1 MNIFIAILLFVLWRV
16 TALIY
21 QHKQRTHWIDRQ
33 HVKKRNVFR
42 FFSIIFLSLTIFLI
56 LNPKITGTSISFES
70 YSLWIIWSICFIDG
84 IKYLYDIT
92 GPILS
97 KKFVSILNSK
107 NYAVYLRS
115 FNWEKNHFVS
125 SVEIN
130 LCEFLKKAIPV
141 FAIGDPY
148 EILSKTGAE
157 RLYASDTDWEDMI
170 VDLIT
175 HSKMIII
182 RPSDSVGCLIELNHI
197 VKLGLLSK
205 CLFLVS
211 SKEEISVLRN
221 HLKLKQTLDL
231 ENLEKNIAIDKVL
244 GLKVDVNGKY
254 SSFLF
259 ESSNDNLTNFLIL
272 YSIGINEK
280 ANSIHLSISQHIID
294 RIAFLLNPLFYSSIF
309 EWGLIQKIMVSILM
323 SCPVILLHFYANDLS
338 IIMLLLLFISFL
350 LLLLYLLFKVPY
362 ISQSRS
368 QFASATHYMTRV
380 RFLSY
385 FNIVF
390 IISLVMALFYNPAFA
405 NSFFQVI
412 SKGYEFF
419 IYLLDSYKLPLF
431 ITIGIICLYYLWKKV
446 F

>member
-1 MNIFIAILLFVLWRV
+1 
-16 TALIY
+16 
-21 QHKQRTHWIDRQ
+21 
-33 HVKKRNVFR
+33 
-42 FFSIIFLSLTIFLI
+42 
-56 LNPKITGTSISFES
+56 
-70 YSLWIIWSICFIDG
+70 
-84 IKYLYDIT
+84 
-92 GPILS
+92 
-97 KKFVSILNSK
+97 
-107 NYAVYLRS
+107 
-115 FNWEKNHFVS
+115 
-125 SVEIN
+125 
-130 LCEFLKKAIPV
+130 
-141 FAIGDPY
+141 
-148 EILSKTGAE
+148 
-157 RLYASDTDWEDMI
+157 MI

-323 SCPVILLHFYANDLS
+323 SCPVI
-338 IIMLLLLFISFL
+338 FL

-446 F
+446 FWKILLRTII